1 MNSEFSE
8 LSHAKYRKRRVRRRA
23 YTVVGLLLI
32 VAGYLLMGVA
42 PNSQAQWALTRAV
55 VGLGCIVVGFG
66 LAILPLLS
74 TWTNGE

>member
-8 LSHAKYRKRRVRRRA
+8 LSHAKYRRRKTRRRL
-23 YTVVGLLLI
+23 YI
-32 VAGYLLMGVA
+32 VAGLMLMGAGYYLMGVT
-42 PNSQAQWALTRAV
+42 PDSKMDWALTRAV
-55 VGLGCIVVGFG
+55 AGLGCIVVGFG